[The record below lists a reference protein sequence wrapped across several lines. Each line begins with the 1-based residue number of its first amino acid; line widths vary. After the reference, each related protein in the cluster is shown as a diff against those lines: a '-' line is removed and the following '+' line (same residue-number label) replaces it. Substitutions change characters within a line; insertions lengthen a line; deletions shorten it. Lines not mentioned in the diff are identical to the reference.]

1 MKSILRNADEDHS
14 IKIQYCVFQ
23 HAMLLEGTNM
33 AYRHDQDLEFMDRAK
48 HDDFQNLVFVLTH
61 DPKDGKTRWTEELRS
76 KLKGCND
83 YHYRWQDIAGELQC
97 FGGDTIANLTR
108 LGKGVLYRELL
119 CDVCDAQKL
128 QYDKKAINIADIE
141 NKLVESC
148 LTKMWGSWDSNS
160 RAYMLAIASIF
171 VPSFKKSHTPFPSAI
186 LSSTLPSIFTSGIL
200 HGGIRA
206 WAITQ
211 MTTGLVTTSLTGLS
225 AIAASTLGMSAF
237 SILAPRLVAL
247 AIPATAI
254 LEILSTAL
262 VFSGPAYRVT
272 LPACLA
278 VAELRKQVAL
288 SPREILRMRRLEEII
303 RILQKALIK
312 AGEKA
317 ISLYVFAFQ
326 VMKNFQIDE
335 EETFKALIFGM
346 ANINQINDDELEKR
360 KNNTS
365 LAESIASAKKA
376 GCTREELAA
385 AVMVVGQLGELT
397 ESYMNTFI
405 DLNL

>member
-1 MKSILRNADEDHS
+1 
-14 IKIQYCVFQ
+14 
-23 HAMLLEGTNM
+23 M

-97 FGGDTIANLTR
+97 FGGDTIANATR

-119 CDVCDAQKL
+119 CDVCDAQNL
-128 QYDKKAINIADIE
+128 HYDKKAINIADIE
-141 NKLVESC
+141 NKLTESC
-148 LTKMWGSWDSNS
+148 FGTMWSIWDSNS
-160 RAYMLAIASIF
+160 RAYMLAIARIF
-171 VPSFKKSHTPFPSAI
+171 VSSFKKSHTPFHSAI
-186 LSSTLPSIFTSGIL
+186 SSSTLPSIFSSGIL
-200 HGGIRA
+200 HGGISA

-211 MTTGLVTTSLTGLS
+211 ITTGLLTTSFTGLS
-225 AIAASTLGMSAF
+225 ATAASRLGMSAF
-237 SILAPRLVAL
+237 SLLGARLAALV
-247 AIPATAI
+247 IPATAI
-254 LEILSTAL
+254 LDILSIAL
-262 VFSGPAYRVT
+262 IFTGPAYRVT

-288 SPREILRMRRLEEII
+288 SPREILQMKKLEEII
-303 RILQKALIK
+303 KILQRTLNNAR
-312 AGEKA
+312 EKA
-317 ISLYVFAFQ
+317 ISLYVFSCQ
-326 VMKNFQIDE
+326 VMKNFQIDDD
-335 EETFKALIFGM
+335 ETLKALIFGM

-376 GCTREELAA
+376 GCTKEELAA